1 MKALLIDNYDSFTYN
16 LAQALG
22 KLGCDLT
29 VKRNDALS
37 LDDVRKMDPDL
48 IIISPGPCTP
58 SEAGISVPLV
68 ERYTGEYPI
77 FGVCLGHQSI
87 VQALGGRIVLAGK
100 AVHGKTSQILH
111 TGKGLFSGI
120 DNPMPAG
127 RYHSLAAESSSL
139 PRCLEV
145 TARAADDG
153 TIMAV
158 SHKEHQTTGVQFH
171 PESILTRQ
179 GEELLKNLVDGLR

>member
-22 KLGCDLT
+22 KLGLELI
-29 VKRNDALS
+29 VKRNDVLS
-37 LDDVRKMDPDL
+37 LEDVQAIDPDL
-48 IIISPGPCTP
+48 IVISPGPCTP

-68 ERYTGEYPI
+68 ERYTGAYPI

-87 VQALGGRIVLAGK
+87 VQAFGGRIVRADK
-100 AVHGKTSQILH
+100 AVHGKTSHILH

-120 DNPMPAG
+120 DNPMQAG
-127 RYHSLAAESSSL
+127 RYHSLAAESSTL

-145 TARAADDG
+145 TARAAEDG

-179 GEELLKNLVDGLR
+179 GEELLKNLVEGLR

>member
-22 KLGCDLT
+22 KLGLELT
-29 VKRNDALS
+29 VKRNDALG
-37 LDDVRKMDPDL
+37 LEDVQKMDPDL
-48 IIISPGPCTP
+48 IAISPGPCTP
-58 SEAGISVPLV
+58 SEAGISVPIV

-87 VQALGGRIVLAGK
+87 VQALGGRIVRAEKTAHGK
-100 AVHGKTSQILH
+100 ASQIIH

-120 DNPMPAG
+120 ENPMQAG

-139 PRCLEV
+139 PKCLEV
-145 TARAADDG
+145 TARAAEDG

-158 SHKEHQTTGVQFH
+158 RHRQHQTTGVQFH

-179 GEELLKNLVDGLR
+179 GEALLKNLVEGLK